1 MKSRKLFCL
10 TALSACVLSSFSA
23 KAEFDSTSIQS
34 LTAWAYKSDISRFEL
49 RLNSKIKENPQLI
62 LNGKETLFQD
72 DGKNGDTRAGDG
84 VYSALV
90 PFNLGQVLADQV
102 TGSESAADSLKA
114 VLSFPLFKNRSVI
127 EDKEQISS
135 LESTLK
141 NERLLKVANTLTT
154 MQGSLGKVSNAELVA
169 KLGVDAKTTP
179 LLEVRPRFQMDTIV
193 NVLGVNL
200 NAFNKKKPTSINPSS
215 SLMITDPQVVDD
227 PKRTFDV
234 CTGKGNPG
242 GIWTFAHL
250 IKQLAQGTSFTP
262 EDYALIWLKNW
273 LQTYNLNTF
282 DVPARPNMELFIK
295 FWNQASLEGS
305 GQDFDI
311 NYFPA
316 RLLAITNRPDLG
328 GNGGGYGGSEKR
340 GEARFTFALLGN
352 TKEIGLGYSSEERD
366 CGAIPFNV
374 IFEYNTPT
382 SDCPSV
388 QAWQTRWKKLDQFVL
403 GSPQYNAELESIT
416 TDFSNFGSNPNQHPN
431 QSLLSQLRTNE
442 NALDLSLWELR
453 EFVLLNKADGVM
465 SFDGSLLPD
474 TVKNTPDVSFDN
486 TYLLADFVTNA
497 WSVLGNPD
505 EGTVPL
511 SYQGVPFRGA
521 ASPVSIT
528 HWEYPNSLADPSMR
542 QKFSLNTCN
551 ACHTGE
557 TDTKFVHIEARL
569 PGGESA
575 LSRFLTGKNNV
586 TTLNDPTNPYIPTAL
601 FPVNDPAGSTLI
613 SKFNDLAAR
622 QAAMSDILNTSCK
635 LRSLV
640 SADVLP
646 IRAVNF
652 DMSH

>member
-1 MKSRKLFCL
+1 MKGRKLFCL
-10 TALSACVLSSFSA
+10 TALSACMLSSYSA
-23 KAEFDSTSIQS
+23 NADFDSTAVQS
-34 LTAWAYKSDISRFEL
+34 LTAWLHKGDISRLEL
-49 RLNSKIKENPQLI
+49 RLNSKVKENPQLPI
-62 LNGKETLFQD
+62 NGKATVFQD
-72 DGKNGDTRAGDG
+72 DGQNGDIRAGDG
-84 VYSALV
+84 IYSALV

-102 TGSESAADSLKA
+102 AGSESAADSLKA

-135 LESTLK
+135 LESTLRD
-141 NERLLKVANTLTT
+141 ERLLKVANTLTT

-193 NVLGVNL
+193 NALGVSL
-200 NAFNKKKPTSINPSS
+200 SAFSSISAASIDPSS

-242 GIWTFAHL
+242 GTWTFANL

-305 GQDFDI
+305 GQEFDI

-328 GNGGGYGGSEKR
+328 GNGGYGGDEKR

-352 TKEIGLGYSSEERD
+352 TEKLGGYDKERG
-366 CGAIPFNV
+366 CAAMPFNV

-382 SDCPSV
+382 QDCPSV
-388 QAWQTRWKKLDQFVL
+388 QVWQAKWKALDDFVL
-403 GSPQYNAELESIT
+403 GSPEYNEKLEAIT
-416 TDFSNFGSNPNQHPN
+416 TAFTDFGSNPAQEPN

-442 NALDLSLWELR
+442 NALDPLWELR
-453 EFVLLNKADGVM
+453 EFVLLNKADGVV
-465 SFDGSLLPD
+465 SVDGSLLPD

-486 TYLLADFVTNA
+486 TSFLANFVNTA
-497 WSVLGNPD
+497 WSVSGSPD

-511 SYQGVPFRGA
+511 AYLGVPFRGA

-528 HWEYPNSLADPSMR
+528 HWNYPTSAADPSIR

-551 ACHTGE
+551 ACHTAE

-569 PGGESA
+569 PGSESA
-575 LSRFLTGKNNV
+575 LSRFLTGKNVV
-586 TTLNDPTNPYIPTAL
+586 TTLNDPANPYISTAL
-601 FPVNDPAGSTLI
+601 FSVSDPAGSSLI
-613 SKFNDLAAR
+613 SEFNDLAAR
-622 QAAMSDILNTSCK
+622 QAAMASILSTSCK
-635 LRSLV
+635 LVDTV
-640 SADVLP
+640 SASLLP
-646 IRAVNF
+646 PKAANF
-652 DMSH
+652 KMSH

>member
-1 MKSRKLFCL
+1 MKGRKLFCL
-10 TALSACVLSSFSA
+10 TALSACMLSSYSA
-23 KAEFDSTSIQS
+23 KADFNSTDIQS
-34 LTAWAYKSDISRFEL
+34 LTVWAYKGDTSRLEL
-49 RLNSKIKENPQLI
+49 RLSTQVKENPQLSI
-62 LNGKETLFQD
+62 NGKETGFQD
-72 DGKNGDTRAGDG
+72 DGKNGDVKAGDG
-84 VYSALV
+84 IYSALV

-102 TGSESAADSLKA
+102 AGSGSAADSLKA
-114 VLSFPLFKNRSVI
+114 VLSFPIFKNRTVI
-127 EDKEQISS
+127 EDKEQINS
-135 LESTLK
+135 LDNTLR
-141 NERLLKVANTLTT
+141 NERLLKIANNLIA
-154 MQGSLGKVSNAELVA
+154 MQGSLRQISNTELLA
-169 KLGVDAKTTP
+169 KLGVDAKSTP
-179 LLEVRPRFQMDTIV
+179 LLEVRPRFQMDSIV
-193 NVLGVNL
+193 NVLGVSL
-200 NAFNKKKPTSINPSS
+200 SAFSSISSASINPSS
-215 SLMITDPQVVDD
+215 SLMITHPDVVDD

-242 GIWTFAHL
+242 GTWTFAHL
-250 IKQLAQGTSFTP
+250 MRQLALGTSFTP

-305 GQDFDI
+305 GQEFDI
-311 NYFPA
+311 DYFPA

-328 GNGGGYGGSEKR
+328 GNGGYGGSGKR

-388 QAWQTRWKKLDQFVL
+388 QAWQTRWKDLDQFVL

-416 TDFSNFGSNPNQHPN
+416 TDFSSFGSNPNQHPN

-453 EFVLLNKADGVM
+453 EFVLLNKADGVT

-486 TYLLADFVTNA
+486 TNFLADFVNNA
-497 WSVLGNPD
+497 WSVLGSPD

-511 SYQGVPFRGA
+511 SYQGVSFRGA
-521 ASPVSIT
+521 ASPVSIS
-528 HWEYPNSLADPSMR
+528 HWDYPKSAGNPALR
-542 QKFSLNTCN
+542 RGFSLKTCN

-557 TDTKFVHIEARL
+557 TNTKFVHINARL
-569 PGGESA
+569 PGEESK
-575 LSRFLTGKNNV
+575 LSGFLTGKA
-586 TTLNDPTNPYIPTAL
+586 IPDLITMSSYSSSDQ
-601 FPVNDPAGSTLI
+601 FVVNDPVHHPTLLP
-613 SKFNDLAAR
+613 SFFNDLAAR
-622 QAAMSDILNTSCK
+622 QTAMSDILNTSCK
-635 LRSLV
+635 LKSLV
-640 SADVLP
+640 SADILP
-646 IRAVNF
+646 IRAANF
-652 DMSH
+652 EMSH